1 MESSDSMCSPH
12 EGTPDI
18 ETFDFIWDYHSDLG
32 AVEQPS
38 FISARPGGN
47 SFEGRTTVENVG
59 KFGMSCDVINEEE
72 YNDDFDLLTQENGD
86 ASEGAALKTRR
97 ESIVLFYFDDD
108 IDDNIIGELERS
120 RSISNIPTTNHPNC
134 NNLLLSNKSSP
145 KSSSSKELQRPSL
158 LTSLEKDT
166 FKRLFK
172 PVSPRN
178 LRKSKAEQSSVESNN
193 NKVCQIERIFSCED
207 RRIVG
212 DEKKL
217 FEHLECDLHVDVTQ
231 ISSIRKVN
239 IQMML

>member
-1 MESSDSMCSPH
+1 MFEA
-12 EGTPDI
+12 GIAI
-18 ETFDFIWDYHSDLG
+18 EDT
-32 AVEQPS
+32 
-38 FISARPGGN
+38 
-47 SFEGRTTVENVG
+47 G
-59 KFGMSCDVINEEE
+59 KFGMSHDIIEEEE
-72 YNDDFDLLTQENGD
+72 YKDDSDLLTDENGVV
-86 ASEGAALKTRR
+86 SGGTALKTRR

-108 IDDNIIGELERS
+108 IDDNIMGELERS
-120 RSISNIPTTNHPNC
+120 RSISNIPTRNHPNC
-134 NNLLLSNKSSP
+134 NNLLLSNKTSP
-145 KSSSSKELQRPSL
+145 KSSSSRELQRSSL

-178 LRKSKAEQSSVESNN
+178 LRRSKDEQSSVESNN
-193 NKVCQIERIFSCED
+193 MHQIERIFSCED

-239 IQMML
+239 FQMTL